1 MVLFS
6 LLALACALPA
16 TYAWL
21 PNDGSTKLVD
31 TDGHS
36 LFEGNGTSS
45 NTSGVTPRWLTSS
58 GKIRGVNLGSVFVYE
73 PWIDSGEWN
82 KMGCGSYKSE
92 FDCVSKLGQAKSDAA
107 FQKHWDTWFTTADLN
122 EMLSYGINTIRIPLG
137 YWLDESLVD
146 KSEHFPKGALTY
158 LIRLC
163 GWASDRGFY
172 IILGHHGAPGAQE
185 RQNPFTG
192 QYATT
197 PGFYNDYQYD
207 RGVKFLKCLRKLVHD
222 HNEFRNVGMIE
233 VLNEPVAWDRKVQS
247 MRSVFYKNA
256 YTGIRQVEK
265 DLNVAR
271 NNYVHIQMMNTNWG
285 SGNPVEFLSDTYFT
299 AFDDHHYLKWS
310 TSVAVSHQSYI
321 STSCKDNRNSDAAG
335 PTIVGEWSIAVP
347 DNVESTDGWS
357 PSKQKAFYK
366 KWFAAQVYA
375 YEKSTAG
382 WVFWTWKTALGDD
395 YRWSYKAAV
404 AAGVIPKDLNTIA
417 TSGVCG

>member
-1 MVLFS
+1 MQAYRDPGLRQSIATLFGHPSRRMLDSVLKEGVS
-6 LLALACALPA
+6 A
-16 TYAWL
+16 
-21 PNDGSTKLVD
+21 KLK
-31 TDGHS
+31 TF
-36 LFEGNGTSS
+36 LE
-45 NTSGVTPRWLTSS
+45 
-58 GKIRGVNLGSVFVYE
+58 
-73 PWIDSGEWN
+73 EWV
-82 KMGCGSYKSE
+82 CDE
-92 FDCVSKLGQAKSDAA
+92 LGQAKSDAA
-107 FQKHWDTWFTTADLN
+107 FQKHWDIWFTAADLD

-146 KSEHFPKGALTY
+146 KSEHFPKGAVTY

-207 RGVKFLKCLRKLVHD
+207 RGVKFLKFLRKLVHD

-247 MRSVFYKNA
+247 MRSVFYKDA
-256 YTGIRQVEK
+256 YTRIRQVEK

-285 SGNPVEFLSDTYFT
+285 SGNPVEFLSDT
-299 AFDDHHYLKWS
+299 
-310 TSVAVSHQSYI
+310 
-321 STSCKDNRNSDAAG
+321 
-335 PTIVGEWSIAVP
+335 IAVP

-366 KWFAAQVYA
+366 KWFAAQVYS

-404 AAGVIPKDLNTIA
+404 AAGVITKDLNTIA